1 MHPVFDETRVFFC
14 YVIWAFLI
22 YRGNLP
28 KQKTFKCL
36 KGLCLVV
43 FQYNRCASQKSHI
56 IVWAGTTIHWAVL
69 LTSRKCIFVQ
79 LFVSEFI
86 QSMQVLVS
94 SRIKEGRKIL
104 LVLLVL
110 FSVTYIY
117 FLAAIGRPRSEDEKS
132 NSGISEQKYQKFL
145 MRTLRQLNAPQVFF
159 FFYL

>member
-1 MHPVFDETRVFFC
+1 MFKGTVLGCFPIQSVRQ
-14 YVIWAFLI
+14 
-22 YRGNLP
+22 P
-28 KQKTFKCL
+28 KIP
-36 KGLCLVV
+36 
-43 FQYNRCASQKSHI
+43 YNRLGSL
-56 IVWAGTTIHWAVL
+56 GTAIRWAVL
-69 LTSRKCIFVQ
+69 FTSRKCIFVQ